1 MGCVKLDLSWLKTLT
16 NKVINMN
23 ECTLCMCIY
32 FGMLSSQWIHE
43 DKMSPCTVSTTG
55 DNLCKEG

>member
-1 MGCVKLDLSWLKTLT
+1 MCETGFVLVKDID
-16 NKVINMN
+16 KVINMN
-23 ECTLCMCIY
+23 KCTLCMCIY
-32 FGMLSSQWIHE
+32 FEMLSSQWIHE